1 MSQREEDHAI
11 DPERRVFEAG
21 TVRRPETLDTPTSS
35 WQHGPAMA
43 AAHKF
48 LDIGEIGRLYGIA
61 FKGEQLTLASEPNHG
76 RGSRVLL
83 GGQRLVI

>member
-1 MSQREEDHAI
+1 
-11 DPERRVFEAG
+11 
-21 TVRRPETLDTPTSS
+21 
-35 WQHGPAMA
+35 MA

-61 FKGEQLTLASEPNHG
+61 LKGEQLTLASEPNHG
-76 RGSRVLL
+76 RGSRILL